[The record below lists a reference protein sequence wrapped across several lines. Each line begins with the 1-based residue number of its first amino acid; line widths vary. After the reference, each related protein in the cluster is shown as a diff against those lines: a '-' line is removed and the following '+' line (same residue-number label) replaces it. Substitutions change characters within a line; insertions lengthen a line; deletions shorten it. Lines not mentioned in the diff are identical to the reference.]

1 MGGAVEGGIMM
12 LDRIPKSERITVT
25 EENFGDLL
33 LESLKQAV
41 AFKQGDKSKAR
52 VHVRYAT
59 TTAHKTTVEPPPRYD
74 AKRVRTL
81 REKLDLSQAV
91 FARALNVSD
100 KTVKAWE
107 QGGSPPSGATLR
119 LLEMVEEHPENFLAK
134 VRCLDSDQQATG
146 GGS

>member
-1 MGGAVEGGIMM
+1 M
-12 LDRIPKSERITVT
+12 LDRIPKSERIVVT
-25 EENFGDLL
+25 DENFGDLL

-52 VHVRYAT
+52 VRVRYAT
-59 TTAHKTTVEPPPRYD
+59 TTTRTAMVEPPPRYD

-107 QGGSPPSGATLR
+107 QGSSPPSGATLR
-119 LLEMVEEHPENFLAK
+119 LLEMVEEHPENVLAK
-134 VRCLDSDQQATG
+134 VRRLDNDQQVTG

>member
-1 MGGAVEGGIMM
+1 MR
-12 LDRIPKSERITVT
+12 LDRIPKNERIVVT
-25 EENFGDLL
+25 DENFGDLL

-41 AFKQGDKSKAR
+41 AFKEGDTSKAR
-52 VHVRYAT
+52 VRVRYAT
-59 TTAHKTTVEPPPRYD
+59 TTARKTAVEPPPEYD
-74 AKRVRTL
+74 AERVRAL
-81 REKLDLSQAV
+81 RTNLDLSQAV

-107 QGGSPPSGATLR
+107 QGSSPPSGATLR

-134 VRCLDSDQQATG
+134 VRPRDRDQQATG

>member
-1 MGGAVEGGIMM
+1 M
-12 LDRIPKSERITVT
+12 LDRIPKSERIVVT
-25 EENFGDLL
+25 DENFGDLL

-52 VHVRYAT
+52 VRVRYAT
-59 TTAHKTTVEPPPRYD
+59 TTTRKTTVEPPPRYD

-91 FARALNVSD
+91 FARVLNVSD

-107 QGGSPPSGATLR
+107 QGSSPPSGATLR
-119 LLEMVEEHPENFLAK
+119 LLEMAEEHPENFLTK
-134 VRCLDSDQQATG
+134 VRRVDSGHQATG

>member
-1 MGGAVEGGIMM
+1 M

-25 EENFGDLL
+25 DENFGDLL

-41 AFKQGDKSKAR
+41 AFKEGDKSKAR
-52 VHVRYAT
+52 VRIRYAT
-59 TTAHKTTVEPPPRYD
+59 TTARKTSVEPPPQYD
-74 AKRVRTL
+74 AERVRAL
-81 REKLDLSQAV
+81 RTKLDLSQAV

-107 QGGSPPSGATLR
+107 QGSSPPSGATLR
-119 LLEMVEEHPENFLAK
+119 LLEMVEEHPENVLAK
-134 VRCLDSDQQATG
+134 VRRLDSDQQATG

>member
-1 MGGAVEGGIMM
+1 MK
-12 LDRIPKSERITVT
+12 IPDTGPITVT
-25 EENFGDLL
+25 SENFGDCLIAAL
-33 LESLKQAV
+33 DQAI
-41 AFKQGDKSKAR
+41 AFEEGDTTKA
-52 VHVRYAT
+52 HIRYAK
-59 TTAHKTTVEPPPRYD
+59 TTARKTAVEPPPDYD

-107 QGGSPPSGATLR
+107 QGSSPPSGATLR
-119 LLEMVEEHPENFLAK
+119 LLEMVEEHPENVLAK
-134 VRCLDSDQQATG
+134 VRRLDSDQQATG